1 MQINKYFKEL
11 NIEPISEVN
20 IREKCEFANGVAMV
34 MVEKLAD
41 YNLDYLKIVDI
52 LQHTEM
58 YIAKIPKNLSP
69 VNYSYLDGKMY
80 ISEDIKLDVR
90 NEFVLHEVIHRIQEY
105 RNKKEK
111 LLQLG
116 LCDVLETKIKGLALN
131 EAAVQY
137 IVQRILNGEL
147 KVIDI
152 YGMKIPT
159 VSKNYYPILTNLI
172 EQITF
177 LIGEDKL
184 IDSTINSN
192 NEFKYET
199 IDMLGEDTY
208 NAIESSF
215 EQILEAKNK
224 ILKNKDKSIIDENI
238 DLIKNVYINIQNKI
252 MTSYFNKEFKR
263 IKSMEQLKEFNAK
276 LLKYKD
282 YIGLNEVQT
291 SYIDFFDAMQEQIK
305 EKEQSFINK
314 SLIIVKES
322 RIAKVFNRIKNYIK
336 SLVFQN

>member
-20 IREKCEFANGVAMV
+20 IREKCEFANEVAMV
-34 MVEKLAD
+34 MVDKLAA

-80 ISEDIKLDVR
+80 ISEDIKLDIR

-116 LCDVLETKIKGLALN
+116 LCDVMETKIKGLALN

-152 YGMKIPT
+152 YGMKVPT
-159 VSKNYYPILTNLI
+159 LSKNYYPILTNLI
-172 EQITF
+172 QQITF

-192 NEFKYET
+192 NEFKYQT

-238 DLIKNVYINIQNKI
+238 DFIKNVYINIQNKI

-322 RIAKVFNRIKNYIK
+322 RIAKVFNRIKKYIK

>member
-11 NIEPISEVN
+11 NIVPISEVN

>member
-20 IREKCEFANGVAMV
+20 IREKCEFANEVAMV
-34 MVEKLAD
+34 MVDKLAA

-80 ISEDIKLDVR
+80 ISEDIKLDIR

>member
-116 LCDVLETKIKGLALN
+116 LCDVMETKIKGLALN

-152 YGMKIPT
+152 YGIKIPT

-238 DLIKNVYINIQNKI
+238 DLIKNDYINIQNKI

-263 IKSMEQLKEFNAK
+263 IKSMEQLKDFNVK

-282 YIGLNEVQT
+282 YIGLNEVQA
-291 SYIDFFDAMQEQIK
+291 SYVEFFDAMQEQIK
-305 EKEQSFINK
+305 QKEQSFINK
-314 SLIIVKES
+314 SLIVVKES
-322 RIAKVFNRIKNYIK
+322 RIGKVFNRIKNYIK

>member
-20 IREKCEFANGVAMV
+20 IREKCEFANEVAMV
-34 MVEKLAD
+34 MVDKLAA

-80 ISEDIKLDVR
+80 ISEDIKLDIR

-116 LCDVLETKIKGLALN
+116 LCDVMETKIKGLALN

-152 YGMKIPT
+152 YGMKVPT
-159 VSKNYYPILTNLI
+159 LSKNYYPILTNLI
-172 EQITF
+172 QQITF

-192 NEFKYET
+192 NEFKYQT

-238 DLIKNVYINIQNKI
+238 DFIKNVYINIQNKI

>member
-11 NIEPISEVN
+11 NIVPISEVD
-20 IREKCEFANGVAMV
+20 IREKCEFANEVAMV
-34 MVEKLAD
+34 MVDKLAA

-80 ISEDIKLDVR
+80 ISEDIKLDIR
-90 NEFVLHEVIHRIQEY
+90 NEFVLHEAIHRIQEY

-111 LLQLG
+111 LIQLG
-116 LCDVLETKIKGLALN
+116 LCDVMETKIKGLALN
-131 EAAVQY
+131 EAAIQY
-137 IVQRILNGEL
+137 IVHRILNGES
-147 KVIDI
+147 KIIDI
-152 YGMKIPT
+152 YGMKVPT
-159 VSKNYYPILTNLI
+159 LSKDYYPILTNLI
-172 EQITF
+172 EQIAF
-177 LIGEDKL
+177 LMGEDKL

-208 NAIESSF
+208 NAIETSF

-263 IKSMEQLKEFNAK
+263 IKSMEQLNSFSAK
-276 LLKYKD
+276 LLDYKD
-282 YIGLNEVQT
+282 YIGSDEAQAL
-291 SYIDFFDAMQEQIK
+291 YIDYYKAMKEQIK
-305 EKEQSFINK
+305 KKEQSFINK
-314 SLIIVKES
+314 SLVVVKEN
-322 RIAKVFNRIKNYIK
+322 RFVNIFNRLKNFIK

>member
-20 IREKCEFANGVAMV
+20 IREKCEFANEAAMV

-80 ISEDIKLDVR
+80 ISEDIKLDIR

-291 SYIDFFDAMQEQIK
+291 SYINFFDAMQEQIK

>member
-11 NIEPISEVN
+11 NIVPISEVD
-20 IREKCEFANGVAMV
+20 IREKCEFANEVAMV
-34 MVEKLAD
+34 MVDKLAA

-80 ISEDIKLDVR
+80 ISEDIKLDIR
-90 NEFVLHEVIHRIQEY
+90 NKFVLHEAIHRIQEY

-111 LLQLG
+111 LIQLG
-116 LCDVLETKIKGLALN
+116 LCDVMETKIKGLALN
-131 EAAVQY
+131 EAAIQY
-137 IVQRILNGEL
+137 IVHRILNGES
-147 KVIDI
+147 KIIDI
-152 YGMKIPT
+152 YGMKVPT
-159 VSKNYYPILTNLI
+159 LSKDYYPILTNLI
-172 EQITF
+172 EQIAF
-177 LIGEDKL
+177 LMGEDKL

-208 NAIESSF
+208 NAIETSF

-263 IKSMEQLKEFNAK
+263 IKSMEQLKDFNAK

>member
-1 MQINKYFKEL
+1 MQINKYFKQL
-11 NIEPISEVN
+11 NIVPISEVD
-20 IREKCEFANGVAMV
+20 IREKCEFANEVAMV
-34 MVEKLAD
+34 MVDKLAD

-80 ISEDIKLDVR
+80 ISEDIKLDIR
-90 NEFVLHEVIHRIQEY
+90 NEFILHEVIHRIQEY

-116 LCDVLETKIKGLALN
+116 LCDVMETKIKGLALN

-137 IVQRILNGEL
+137 IVQRILKGEL

-152 YGMKIPT
+152 YGIKIPT

-172 EQITF
+172 EQIAF
-177 LIGEDKL
+177 LMGEDKL

-208 NAIESSF
+208 NAIETSF

-314 SLIIVKES
+314 SLVVVKES
-322 RIAKVFNRIKNYIK
+322 RIGKVFNRIKNYIK

>member
-116 LCDVLETKIKGLALN
+116 LCDVMETKIKGLALN

-137 IVQRILNGEL
+137 IVQRILNGEI

-152 YGMKIPT
+152 YGMKVPT
-159 VSKNYYPILTNLI
+159 LSKNYYPILTNLI
-172 EQITF
+172 QQITF

-192 NEFKYET
+192 NEFKYQT

-238 DLIKNVYINIQNKI
+238 DLIKNGYINIQNKI

-263 IKSMEQLKEFNAK
+263 IKSMEQLKDFNVK

-282 YIGLNEVQT
+282 YIGLNEVQA
-291 SYIDFFDAMQEQIK
+291 SYVEFFDAMQEQIK

-314 SLIIVKES
+314 SLIVVKES
-322 RIAKVFNRIKNYIK
+322 RIGKVFNRIKNYIK

>member
-20 IREKCEFANGVAMV
+20 IRERCEFANGVAMV

-116 LCDVLETKIKGLALN
+116 LCDVMETKIKGLALN

-137 IVQRILNGEL
+137 IVQRVLNSES

-159 VSKNYYPILTNLI
+159 LSKNYYPILTNLI

-177 LIGEDKL
+177 LIGEAKL

-192 NEFKYET
+192 NEFKYDT
-199 IDMLGEDTY
+199 IDILGEDTY
-208 NAIESSF
+208 NAIENSF
-215 EQILEAKNK
+215 EQILESNNK
-224 ILKNKDKSIIDENI
+224 ILKNTDKSIIEENI
-238 DLIKNVYINIQNKI
+238 DLIKNIYIDIQNRI
-252 MTSYFNKEFKR
+252 MTSFFNKEFKR
-263 IKSMEQLKEFNAK
+263 IKSMEQLKEFNTK
-276 LLKYKD
+276 LLNYKD
-282 YIGLNEVQT
+282 YIGSNEVQVL
-291 SYIDFFDAMQEQIK
+291 YIDFFKTMQELIK

-314 SLIIVKES
+314 SLIVVKENK
-322 RIAKVFNRIKNYIK
+322 IINVFNRIKKYLKN
-336 SLVFQN
+336 LVFQN